1 VPSGDGE
8 VCLDAGKRG
17 SFGVSLLSAAA
28 FDHLLLAAKAIPLP
42 EPVRSAI
49 LASKPPGI
57 WRMSVDIDEVNS
69 RFVEPVA
76 PVTVIGA
83 DIETGRVTP

>member
-1 VPSGDGE
+1 

-17 SFGVSLLSAAA
+17 SFDVSLLSAAA

-57 WRMSVDIDEVNS
+57 WRMSVKS
-69 RFVEPVA
+69 RYGKNWYRSLSMFPQ
-76 PVTVIGA
+76 
-83 DIETGRVTP
+83 IESRPTS

>member
-1 VPSGDGE
+1 

-17 SFGVSLLSAAA
+17 SFDVSLLSAAA

-57 WRMSVDIDEVNS
+57 WRMSDEDAAVL
-69 RFVEPVA
+69 RHWIA
-76 PVTVIGA
+76 Q
-83 DIETGRVTP
+83 

>member
-17 SFGVSLLSAAA
+17 SFDVSLLSAAA

-57 WRMSVDIDEVNS
+57 WRMSDEDAAVL
-69 RFVEPVA
+69 RHWIA
-76 PVTVIGA
+76 Q
-83 DIETGRVTP
+83 